1 MNLRLNFEYQ
11 MLSSISIAHFDNTK
25 DAYQELILQ
34 QFTPLAFL

>member
-1 MNLRLNFEYQ
+1 MCLHLNFEYQ
-11 MLSSISIAHFDNTK
+11 MLITIFIAHFDNTK